1 MAQPPDIT
9 ETFVREVDENLRRDR
24 ARDFGKKYAGW
35 MIAAVVLF
43 LAASGGWIYW
53 QNYRTGQSEQAVDQL
68 AQIYTSL
75 GKGQVGTAP
84 ARLDALA
91 KDRSEGIRASA
102 LFGRA
107 AVAIQQNDTKLAIAK
122 FREIGA
128 DTSLPQAF
136 RDLALIRQTALE
148 FDALKP
154 DEVIARLEPL
164 AKADSPWFGSAGEMT
179 AMALIKQGKTA
190 QAAQIFA
197 ALAKNNQ
204 VPDQVRA
211 RSVQMAGS
219 LGIDVSNAMP
229 QTAQ

>member
-35 MIAAVVLF
+35 LIATVVLF

-53 QNYRTGQSEQAVDQL
+53 QNYRAGQSEQAVDQL

-84 ARLDALA
+84 ARLDVLA
-91 KDRSEGIRASA
+91 KDHSEGIRASA

-122 FREIGA
+122 FREIAA
-128 DTSLPQAF
+128 DEGLPQSF

-154 DEVIARLEPL
+154 GEVITRLEPL
-164 AKADSPWFGSAGEMT
+164 AKTDSPWFGSAGEMT

-190 QAAQIFA
+190 QAAQMFA
-197 ALAKNNQ
+197 AIAKNDQ

-211 RSVQMAGS
+211 RSVQMASS
-219 LGIDVSNAMP
+219 LGVDVSNAMP

>member
-43 LAASGGWIYW
+43 LGASGGWIYW
-53 QNYRTGQSEQAVDQL
+53 QDYQTRQSEQAVDQL
-68 AQIYTSL
+68 AQIYTAL
-75 GKGQVGTAP
+75 GKGQVQNAP
-84 ARLDALA
+84 ARLDVLA
-91 KDRSEGIRASA
+91 KDRSKAVRASA

-107 AVAIQQNDTKLAIAK
+107 AVAIQQDDTKLAIAK
-122 FREIGA
+122 FREIAA
-128 DTSLPQAF
+128 DSSLPNSF
-136 RDLALIRQTALE
+136 RNLALIRQTALE

-154 DEVIARLEPL
+154 EQVIARLEPL

-179 AMALIKQGKTA
+179 ALALIKQGKTV
-190 QAAQIFA
+190 QAGQLLTAIT
-197 ALAKNNQ
+197 KNDQ
-204 VPDQVRA
+204 VPEQIRA
-211 RSVQMAGS
+211 RSIQMASS
-219 LGIDVSNAMP
+219 LGVDVSNALP

>member
-43 LAASGGWIYW
+43 LGASGGWIYW
-53 QNYRTGQSEQAVDQL
+53 QDYQTKQSEQAVDQL
-68 AQIYTSL
+68 AQIYTGL
-75 GKGQVGTAP
+75 GKGQLQNAP
-84 ARLDALA
+84 ARLDVLA
-91 KDRSEGIRASA
+91 KDRSKAVRASA

-107 AVAIQQNDTKLAIAK
+107 AVAIQQDDTKLAIAK
-122 FREIGA
+122 FREIAA
-128 DTSLPQAF
+128 DSSLPNSF
-136 RDLALIRQTALE
+136 RNLALIRQTALE

-154 DEVIARLEPL
+154 EQVIARLEPL

-179 AMALIKQGKTA
+179 ALALIKQGKMA
-190 QAAQIFA
+190 QAGQLLTAITR
-197 ALAKNNQ
+197 NDQ
-204 VPDQVRA
+204 VPEQVRA
-211 RSVQMAGS
+211 RSIQMASS
-219 LGIDVSNAMP
+219 LGVDVSNALP

>member
-35 MIAAVVLF
+35 MIGALVLF
-43 LAASGGWIYW
+43 LVASGGWIYW
-53 QNYRTGQSEQAVDQL
+53 QNYRAAQSEQSVDQL
-68 AQIYTSL
+68 AQIYTAV

-84 ARLDALA
+84 AQLDVLA
-91 KDRSEGIRASA
+91 KDRSDGIRASA

-107 AVAIQQNDTKLAIAK
+107 AIAIQQNDTKLAIAK
-122 FREIGA
+122 FGEVAA
-128 DTSLPQAF
+128 DTSLPQSF
-136 RDLALIRQTALE
+136 RDLAVIRQTALE
-148 FDALKP
+148 FDTLKP
-154 DEVIARLEPL
+154 DQVIARLEPL

-190 QAAQIFA
+190 EAAQLFA
-197 ALAKNNQ
+197 QIAKNKE
-204 VPDQVRA
+204 VPEQVRD
-211 RSVQMAGS
+211 RSIQMASS
-219 LGIDVSNAMP
+219 LGVDVSNAMP